1 MNLCIIMNVIEMI
14 MNIRFLGLRI
24 RVEDPDAELIN
35 EKKTYSELTREN
47 TKYDKKTENHL
58 M

>member
-24 RVEDPDAELIN
+24 RVEDPDPELIN